1 MPDILPP
8 RLFRLLLVEDDLG
21 RVQEFRSWLPARVRL
36 VWAQSA
42 GAALG
47 LIRRDRGHV
56 YGGVL
61 LDYDL
66 NQRTIT
72 EDDETLSGSDVTLAL
87 IANFSID
94 TPILVHSMNWSQAPR
109 VARQLEAEGFWVTR
123 IPYYSLTPAAFLEWL
138 DEALGI
144 WEDIEGDDPSIG
156 HP

>member
-72 EDDETLSGSDVTLAL
+72 EDDETLSESDVTLAL
-87 IANFSID
+87 IVNFLID

-109 VARQLEAEGFWVTR
+109 VAR
-123 IPYYSLTPAAFLEWL
+123 
-138 DEALGI
+138 
-144 WEDIEGDDPSIG
+144 
-156 HP
+156 